1 MKKLTVILAVS
12 VTVLILTGCHN
23 NTTEK
28 TPISAQKS
36 SREVVGANELNTIK
50 ACRTFVKAQQEFSYM
65 ERIDDSTTVFA
76 SKISSDKGK
85 KNGLYWESKDGK
97 PSPLGQIFAAAVAD
111 QTDKSLVT
119 PYNGYLFK
127 VLLAQGEAAPG
138 GKMDYSTGGSMTKG
152 FALLAYPAKYGESGV
167 LTFIVS
173 HLGVIYEKDLGAKT
187 PEIAPSMNE
196 YNPDDTWTPVSEN

>member
-1 MKKLTVILAVS
+1 MKNLTVILAVS
-12 VTVLILTGCHN
+12 VAVLILTGCCSPA
-23 NTTEK
+23 EK
-28 TPISAQKS
+28 TPKPAPKS
-36 SREVVGANELNTIK
+36 SGDVVETNELNTIK

-65 ERIDDSTTVFA
+65 ERIDDSTTVYA

-167 LTFIVS
+167 LTFVVS

-187 PEIAPSMNE
+187 PEIAPEMNE

>member
-12 VTVLILTGCHN
+12 VAALILLGCHN
-23 NTTEK
+23 STAEK
-28 TPISAQKS
+28 A
-36 SREVVGANELNTIK
+36 SRPEEVVGTNELNTIK
-50 ACRTFVKAQQEFSYM
+50 ACREFVKAQQEFSYM
-65 ERIDDSTTVFA
+65 ERVDDSTTVYA

-97 PSPLGQIFAAAVAD
+97 SSPLGQMFASAVAD
-111 QTDKSLVT
+111 QTDKSMVT

-127 VLLAQGEAAPG
+127 VLLAQGESAPG
-138 GKMDYSTGGSMTKG
+138 GKMDYSTGGGMTKG

-167 LTFIVS
+167 LTFVVS

-187 PEIAPSMNE
+187 PEIAPGINE